1 MPLSSIPFA
10 FALTLGAA
18 HHHPTTGQEEHRR
31 SRSLVDV
38 QVQRFEICSFVFFFN
53 MLILAHKV
61 VLLLGC

>member
-1 MPLSSIPFA
+1 MPLSSIPFAFA

-38 QVQRFEICSFVFFFN
+38 QVQRFEICSFVFF
-53 MLILAHKV
+53 
-61 VLLLGC
+61 